1 MPTLSVIMATYND
14 RPAFLQTCIQSV
26 LNQTFKD
33 FEFII
38 VAEPDEANVE
48 ILKSAAD
55 MDNRIKLLINGSRL
69 GLAGS
74 RNKAI
79 EEGSGKYIAIIDG
92 DDYCD
97 LTRFE
102 QQVNFLN
109 KYSDVSVLGSNMYL
123 INEQDKIV
131 GERDYPEMHKKIKGF
146 FLITMGIANPTVM
159 VKRKDIDEVGLF
171 NEKFT
176 KAEDFELWMRFLGNK
191 KRMHNI
197 QQKLVYYRLP
207 PKGVSKRNRIHLRN
221 IYAAR
226 LKYSKSI
233 WKFYLRFPS
242 LFFWFLASRI
252 PEGVLDSLLHFRI
265 VNHIKKIKSA

>member
-1 MPTLSVIMATYND
+1 MATYND
-14 RPAFLQTCIQSV
+14 RPAFLETCIHTV

-33 FEFII
+33 FEFVI
-38 VAEPDEANVE
+38 VVEPNENN
-48 ILKSAAD
+48 IQFLKSVMAK
-55 MDNRIKLLINGSRL
+55 DNRIRLIENESRL

-79 EEGSGKYIAIIDG
+79 EGSSGEYIALIDG

-97 LTRFE
+97 LNRFE
-102 QQVNFLN
+102 HQVKFLDN
-109 KYSDVSVLGSNMYL
+109 NQDISVLGTNMYL
-123 INEQDKIV
+123 IDEEDKIV
-131 GERDYPEMHKKIKGF
+131 GERNYPEMDKKVKKF
-146 FLITMGIANPTVM
+146 FLITMAIANPTVM
-159 VKRKDIDEVGLF
+159 VRRKDIDEVGLF

-176 KAEDFELWMRFLGNK
+176 KAEDFELWMRFLRSN

-233 WKFYLRFPS
+233 WNFYLRFPS

-252 PEGVLDSLLHFRI
+252 PEGILDSLLHFRI
-265 VNHIKKIKSA
+265 VNHIKKIKSTSL